1 MRIASK
7 KCFGLTLV
15 SGLLLLAL
23 LHVWN
28 ARTSRPQTS
37 TNDIQQRR
45 KLLEG
50 KIPDINAYRDIAYHI
65 KEDVAWCVMSQ
76 NIYYFVNILL
86 CIFIFTPV
94 HSISIIFIPNAVV
107 WLKIHVC
114 VRLMRPFTCH
124 FPICCSHV
132 FGHIIL
138 NMCSWT
144 LTLTLR
150 A

>member
-1 MRIASK
+1 MHIISK
-7 KCFGLTLV
+7 KCFGLILV

-23 LHVWN
+23 LHVWD
-28 ARTSRPQTS
+28 ARTSR
-37 TNDIQQRR
+37 NDIQQRQ

-50 KIPDINAYRDIAYHI
+50 KIPHISAYGDIAYHI
-65 KEDVAWCVMSQ
+65 KEDVAWCVISQ
-76 NIYYFVNILL
+76 NICYFIYILL
-86 CIFIFTPV
+86 CIFIFTPI

-107 WLKIHVC
+107 WLKIHAC

-138 NMCSWT
+138 MMRFWT
-144 LTLTLR
+144 PTLTLR
-150 A
+150 V